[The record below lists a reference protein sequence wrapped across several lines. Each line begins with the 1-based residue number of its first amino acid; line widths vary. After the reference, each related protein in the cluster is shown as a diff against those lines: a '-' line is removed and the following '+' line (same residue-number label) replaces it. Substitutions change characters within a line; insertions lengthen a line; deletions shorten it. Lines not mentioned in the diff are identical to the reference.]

1 MPWEKEQN
9 PMTTADH
16 VRFDTVS
23 ETYIALRR
31 FESLLDM
38 TVRILKPVF

>member
-1 MPWEKEQN
+1 MPWEKEQK
-9 PMTTADH
+9 PMTTEDH

-23 ETYIALRR
+23 ETYIALKC
-31 FESLLDM
+31 FDM